1 MFGFSSSQKIEIVV
15 IVASLILYF
24 CGITHAQQNA
34 WIYVFSI
41 ALLCLVVGTH
51 IAIQICSS

>member
-24 CGITHAQQNA
+24 CGITYAQQNA

-41 ALLCLVVGTH
+41 ALLCLVVGTFV
-51 IAIQICSS
+51 SM